1 MNRRGFTLIELLVVI
16 GIIGLL
22 ATFAVTQLSGST
34 SKARD
39 ARRKSDLKNLQKAL
53 ELYYSDNNAYPLT
66 VVGAWW
72 GVCATYGSKA
82 TSGANSYVPN
92 LAPKYIGK
100 LPIDPEQASMSAS
113 ACYLYRSDDA
123 QQYKLLTY
131 LTADT
136 TPDPT
141 DPFRDQAGR
150 GSTFAVCYPPGS
162 AACGW

>member
-22 ATFAVTQLSGST
+22 ATFAVVQLSGSAA
-34 SKARD
+34 KARD
-39 ARRKSDLKNLQKAL
+39 ARRKSDLKGLQKAL

-66 VVGAWW
+66 GVGVWW
-72 GVCATYGSKA
+72 GVCGTYGSKA
-82 TSGANSYVPN
+82 TSGANGYVPN
-92 LAPKYIGK
+92 LAPKYIGT
-100 LPIDPEQASMSAS
+100 LPIDPEQASMPVN

-123 QQYKLLTY
+123 QQYKILTY

-141 DPFRDQAGR
+141 DIFRDQGGR
-150 GSTFAVCYPPGS
+150 TNTFAVCYPPGG